1 MMKSKKRHHKKQE
14 PLNLEG
20 KTIINIDLDSDVPCE
35 FSQDK
40 ELREIERELECE
52 KVIKNKKQKIAPV
65 KNDSDF
71 EVPVDKEGEKN
82 EKYGDKKKK
91 ECRDEL

>member
-1 MMKSKKRHHKKQE
+1 
-14 PLNLEG
+14 
-20 KTIINIDLDSDVPCE
+20 
-35 FSQDK
+35 
-40 ELREIERELECE
+40 
-52 KVIKNKKQKIAPV
+52 V